1 MATKVS
7 AQIGSIFGDVIKDH
21 RLKAG
26 LSQEGL
32 ALEAGVDR
40 TFVSRLERGL
50 RQPTIT
56 TVMALGEALGVSA
69 ADLVKETEK
78 RFKAG

>member
-1 MATKVS
+1 MATEVS
-7 AQIGSIFGDVIKDH
+7 SKIGSIFGDVIKDH

-26 LSQEGL
+26 LSQERL

-50 RQPTIT
+50 RQPTIS